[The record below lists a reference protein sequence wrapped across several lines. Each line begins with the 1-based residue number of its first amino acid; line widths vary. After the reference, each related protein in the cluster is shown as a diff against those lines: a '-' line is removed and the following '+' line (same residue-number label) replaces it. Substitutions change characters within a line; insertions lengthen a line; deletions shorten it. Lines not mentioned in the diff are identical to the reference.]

1 MKISEKII
9 GNSIIAEISDSKT
22 SIRNS
27 WKFYSNIFLDDILNI
42 ALFRDGI
49 DKFFKGS
56 EERICK
62 ISLNNNY
69 LENRIKNKKKFE
81 TENIPEHYMINEDI
95 STVPHNGK
103 HKWKIT
109 ITEDGNCFEIIKET
123 SIPVPERITKAIK
136 ENDIVRIVA
145 DEPTI
150 ISRYYLKFKGN
161 NFRGKIQDCPKEYIE
176 EISNKAI
183 ELLEKSEKYLNLN
196 FSTFINIKK
205 LIKENKNRI
214 IYSIKNHENDNL
226 FFEKNES
233 VLEKSN
239 MEKFA
244 IQNLECI
251 KDLIE

>member
-1 MKISEKII
+1 M
-9 GNSIIAEISDSKT
+9 
-22 SIRNS
+22 
-27 WKFYSNIFLDDILNI
+27 
-42 ALFRDGI
+42 
-49 DKFFKGS
+49 
-56 EERICK
+56 
-62 ISLNNNY
+62 
-69 LENRIKNKKKFE
+69 
-81 TENIPEHYMINEDI
+81 PEHYMINEDI
-95 STVPHNGK
+95 SPVPPNGK

-123 SIPVPERITKAIK
+123 LIPVPDRIKKAIK
-136 ENDIVRIVA
+136 EENIVRIVA
-145 DEPTI
+145 EGSTV
-150 ISRYYLKFKGN
+150 ISKYFLTFKGN

-251 KDLIE
+251 VKLY